1 MEDER
6 FCIDVGGV
14 YYVSTLQTLRKS
26 STLKH
31 ILAKYADNED
41 VVPFID
47 RDAGAFHYILNF
59 LRNGSVQ
66 YIDDRSFVEFLI
78 VEAGYYGLRKMESQL
93 SKMLTERRTEFA
105 DLTIEVRNLRSALK
119 TLSESPRTSL
129 SRPSSTNHNHS

>member
-14 YYVSTLQTLRKS
+14 YFASTLQTLRKS

-31 ILAKYADNED
+31 ILSKYAGKED

-47 RDAGAFHYILNF
+47 RDAGAFHYVLNF

-93 SKMLTERRTEFA
+93 SKMLSERRTEFT
-105 DLTIEVRNLRSALK
+105 DLTIEVRNLQAALK
-119 TLSESPRTSL
+119 MLSESPQTTL
-129 SRPSSTNHNHS
+129 TRPSSTNHLSS